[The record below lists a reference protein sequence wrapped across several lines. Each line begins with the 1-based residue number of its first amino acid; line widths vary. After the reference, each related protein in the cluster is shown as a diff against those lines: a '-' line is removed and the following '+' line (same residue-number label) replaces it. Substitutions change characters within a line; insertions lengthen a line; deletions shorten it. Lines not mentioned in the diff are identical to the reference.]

1 MARDPYEVLG
11 VSRNATDEE
20 IKKAYRELA
29 KKYHPD
35 RNPGDAAAAAKMNEI
50 NAAYDQIK
58 NGQTGPSGGYGGGY
72 GSGYG
77 GGYGGFG
84 GFGSGRSGA
93 YRSPDGSYQEFHFEG
108 GDMDDILKNI
118 FGNGGFGGYGA
129 YEQPQERAECRAAV
143 NYIRNGRYNEALTA
157 LSQVPL
163 SERDGRWYYLSAVA
177 NMYLGNKIN
186 ALEDAKRAVEIDPD
200 NPNYRQLLNRL
211 QNNGQYYQ
219 DYSGNYNS
227 SCCIC
232 DDCCTSYLC
241 CSCLT
246 PWGGMCC

>member
-11 VSRNATDEE
+11 VSRNASDEE

-35 RNPGDAAAAAKMNEI
+35 RNPGNAAAAAKMNEI

-58 NGQTGPSGGYGGGY
+58 NGETGQSGGY
-72 GSGYG
+72 
-77 GGYGGFG
+77 
-84 GFGSGRSGA
+84 
-93 YRSPDGSYQEFHFEG
+93 
-108 GDMDDILKNI
+108 
-118 FGNGGFGGYGA
+118 GGYGA

-163 SERDGRWYYLSAVA
+163 AERDGRWYYLSAVA

-186 ALEDAKRAVEIDPD
+186 ALEDAKRAVEINPD

-227 SCCIC
+227 SCCVC
-232 DDCCTSYLC
+232 DDCCTTYLC

>member
-58 NGQTGPSGGYGGGY
+58 NGQTGPS
-72 GSGYG
+72 
-77 GGYGGFG
+77 
-84 GFGSGRSGA
+84 
-93 YRSPDGSYQEFHFEG
+93 
-108 GDMDDILKNI
+108 
-118 FGNGGFGGYGA
+118 GGYGA

>member
-11 VSRNATDEE
+11 VSRNATDEQ

-58 NGQTGPSGGYGGGY
+58 NGTADSGQYGGGSY
-72 GSGYG
+72 GGY

-84 GFGSGRSGA
+84 GFG
-93 YRSPDGSYQEFHFEG
+93 
-108 GDMDDILKNI
+108 
-118 FGNGGFGGYGA
+118 GFGGG
-129 YEQPQERAECRAAV
+129 YEQPQERAECRAAA

-163 SERDGRWYYLSAVA
+163 SERDGRWYYLSSVA

-200 NPNYRQLLNRL
+200 NPTYRQLLSRL
-211 QNNGQYYQ
+211 ENNGQYYQ
-219 DYSGNYNS
+219 QYSGNYNN
-227 SCCIC
+227 SCCVM
-232 DDCCTSYLC
+232 DDCCSTYLC

>member
-1 MARDPYEVLG
+1 
-11 VSRNATDEE
+11 
-20 IKKAYRELA
+20 
-29 KKYHPD
+29 
-35 RNPGDAAAAAKMNEI
+35 MNEI

-77 GGYGGFG
+77 SGYGGGYGGF
-84 GFGSGRSGA
+84 
-93 YRSPDGSYQEFHFEG
+93 
-108 GDMDDILKNI
+108 
-118 FGNGGFGGYGA
+118 GGFGGYGA

>member
-11 VSRNATDEE
+11 VSRNASDEE

-35 RNPGDAAAAAKMNEI
+35 RNPGNAAAAAKMNEI

-58 NGQTGPSGGYGGGY
+58 NGGTGQSGGY
-72 GSGYG
+72 
-77 GGYGGFG
+77 
-84 GFGSGRSGA
+84 
-93 YRSPDGSYQEFHFEG
+93 
-108 GDMDDILKNI
+108 
-118 FGNGGFGGYGA
+118 GGYGA

-163 SERDGRWYYLSAVA
+163 AERDGRWYYLSAVA
-177 NMYLGNKIN
+177 NMYLGNRIN

-200 NPNYRQLLNRL
+200 NPNYRQLLSRL
-211 QNNGQYYQ
+211 ENNGQYYQ
-219 DYSGNYNS
+219 QYSGNYNN
-227 SCCIC
+227 SCCVC

>member
-11 VSRNATDEE
+11 VSRNASDEE

-35 RNPGDAAAAAKMNEI
+35 RNPGNAEAAAKMNEI

-58 NGQTGPSGGYGGGY
+58 NGVTGQSGSYGGYN
-72 GSGYG
+72 
-77 GGYGGFG
+77 GYGGFG
-84 GFGSGRSGA
+84 GFS
-93 YRSPDGSYQEFHFEG
+93 
-108 GDMDDILKNI
+108 
-118 FGNGGFGGYGA
+118 GYGA

-163 SERDGRWYYLSAVA
+163 TERDGRWYYLSAVA

-200 NPNYRQLLNRL
+200 NPNYRQLLSRL
-211 QNNGQYYQ
+211 ENNGQYYQ
-219 DYSGNYNS
+219 QYSGNYNN
-227 SCCIC
+227 SCCVC
-232 DDCCTSYLC
+232 DDCSTSYLC

>member
-77 GGYGGFG
+77 GSYGGFG
-84 GFGSGRSGA
+84 GF
-93 YRSPDGSYQEFHFEG
+93 
-108 GDMDDILKNI
+108 
-118 FGNGGFGGYGA
+118 GGFGGYGA

-186 ALEDAKRAVEIDPD
+186 ALENAKRAVEIDPD

>member
-11 VSRNATDEE
+11 VSRNASDEE

-35 RNPGDAAAAAKMNEI
+35 RNPGNAAAAAKMNEI

-58 NGQTGPSGGYGGGY
+58 NGQTGQS
-72 GSGYG
+72 
-77 GGYGGFG
+77 
-84 GFGSGRSGA
+84 
-93 YRSPDGSYQEFHFEG
+93 
-108 GDMDDILKNI
+108 
-118 FGNGGFGGYGA
+118 GGYGA

-163 SERDGRWYYLSAVA
+163 AERDGRWYYLSAVA
-177 NMYLGNKIN
+177 NMYLGNRIN

-200 NPNYRQLLNRL
+200 NPNYRQLLSRL
-211 QNNGQYYQ
+211 ENNGQYYQ
-219 DYSGNYNS
+219 QYSGNYNN
-227 SCCIC
+227 SCCVC

>member
-29 KKYHPD
+29 KRYHPD
-35 RNPGDAAAAAKMNEI
+35 RNPGDEEAARKMNEV

-58 NGQTGPSGGYGGGY
+58 SGEANRSSGYGGY
-72 GSGYG
+72 GS
-77 GGYGGFG
+77 YGGFG
-84 GFGSGRSGA
+84 GFG
-93 YRSPDGSYQEFHFEG
+93 
-108 GDMDDILKNI
+108 
-118 FGNGGFGGYGA
+118 GA

-177 NMYLGNKIN
+177 KMQLGKKIE
-186 ALEDAKRAVEIDPD
+186 AMEDAKRAVEIEPD
-200 NPNYRQLLNRL
+200 NPMYRQLLSRL
-211 QNNGQYYQ
+211 ENGGQYYQ
-219 DYSGNYNS
+219 QYSGSYNN
-227 SCCIC
+227 SCCVC
-232 DDCCTSYLC
+232 DDCCSTYLC

>member
-11 VSRNATDEE
+11 VSRNASDEE

-35 RNPGDAAAAAKMNEI
+35 RNPGNAAAAAKMNEI

-58 NGQTGPSGGYGGGY
+58 NGGTGQY
-72 GSGYG
+72 

-84 GFGSGRSGA
+84 GFS
-93 YRSPDGSYQEFHFEG
+93 
-108 GDMDDILKNI
+108 
-118 FGNGGFGGYGA
+118 GYGA

-163 SERDGRWYYLSAVA
+163 AERDGRWYYLSAVA
-177 NMYLGNKIN
+177 NMYLGNRIN

-200 NPNYRQLLNRL
+200 NPNYRQLLSRL
-211 QNNGQYYQ
+211 ENNGQYYQ
-219 DYSGNYNS
+219 QYSGNYNN
-227 SCCIC
+227 SCCVC
-232 DDCCTSYLC
+232 DDCCTTYLC

>member
-11 VSRNATDEE
+11 VSRNASDEE

-35 RNPGDAAAAAKMNEI
+35 RNPGNAEAAAKMNEI

-58 NGQTGPSGGYGGGY
+58 NGVTGQSGSYGRYNGYGGV
-72 GSGYG
+72 G
-77 GGYGGFG
+77 GC
-84 GFGSGRSGA
+84 A
-93 YRSPDGSYQEFHFEG
+93 
-108 GDMDDILKNI
+108 GD
-118 FGNGGFGGYGA
+118 GA

-163 SERDGRWYYLSAVA
+163 AERDGRWYYLSAVA

-200 NPNYRQLLNRL
+200 NPNYRQLLSRL
-211 QNNGQYYQ
+211 ENNGQYYQ
-219 DYSGNYNS
+219 QYSGNYNN
-227 SCCIC
+227 SCCVC

>member
-35 RNPGDAAAAAKMNEI
+35 RNPGDASAAAKMNEI

-58 NGQTGPSGGYGGGY
+58 NGTAGGQYSGGNAYGGY
-72 GSGYG
+72 

-84 GFGSGRSGA
+84 GFG
-93 YRSPDGSYQEFHFEG
+93 
-108 GDMDDILKNI
+108 
-118 FGNGGFGGYGA
+118 GFGGA

-143 NYIRNGRYNEALTA
+143 NYIRNGRYQEALTA
-157 LSQVPL
+157 LSQVPF

-211 QNNGQYYQ
+211 ENNGQYYQ
-219 DYSGNYNS
+219 QYSGNYNN
-227 SCCIC
+227 SCCLL
-232 DDCCTSYLC
+232 DDCCSTYLC